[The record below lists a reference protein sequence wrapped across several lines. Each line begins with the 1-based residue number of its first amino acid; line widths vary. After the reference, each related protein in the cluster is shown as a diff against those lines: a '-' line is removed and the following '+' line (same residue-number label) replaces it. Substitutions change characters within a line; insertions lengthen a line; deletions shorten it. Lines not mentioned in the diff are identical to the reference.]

1 MSLSTIPVIT
11 IDGPTASGKGTIA
24 GRVAVALGFH
34 LLDSGALYRLTAL
47 ASSEAG
53 VAADDIEALVKIA
66 ESLDI
71 VFTEGA
77 ILLGG
82 RDVSSDIRAEAVGV
96 RASTIAV
103 HGRIREALV
112 ARQQAFRVAP
122 GLVADGRDMGT
133 VIFPDAQLKVFLT
146 ASVEARAGRR
156 HKQLN
161 EKGFSAKIE
170 DLLKDLRER
179 DARDTERAVAP
190 LKPAADARVLDS
202 SDMPIDDVVETILG
216 WYREPASCS
225 PE

>member
-24 GRVAVALGFH
+24 GRVAAALGFH

-112 ARQQAFRVAP
+112 ARQQAFRAAP

>member
-24 GRVAVALGFH
+24 GRVAAALGFH